1 MAKAL
6 LAVGAGKRFH
16 TVREYV
22 KMPERNKEELYMKV
36 KTKLYRLLSAARA
49 QRISQPITK

>member
-16 TVREYV
+16 TVREYG

-36 KTKLYRLLSAARA
+36 KTKLYRLQSAASA
-49 QRISQPITK
+49 QRISHPITK